1 MLGYKDPIN
10 PDYPATSAM
19 YHKVD
24 IIAIKVFVSIGL
36 VDEYSI
42 RTKDPNNHSD
52 TETGTLSTIRF
63 NLCQI
68 IPPLL
73 CVKILGLF
81 SSFLCF

>member
-1 MLGYKDPIN
+1 MGYKDPIN

-24 IIAIKVFVSIGL
+24 IIAISVFVNIGL

-52 TETGTLSTIRF
+52 TETGTLSMKKPLPLNSVGYFFWGT
-63 NLCQI
+63 LQI
-68 IPPLL
+68 
-73 CVKILGLF
+73 
-81 SSFLCF
+81 